1 MRQSMALLAL
11 CVGLVQGSI
20 YSQYTLDGPEV
31 TDTFGRTSTT
41 KKLALGSGS
50 NAVCGKSYHMRS
62 GDFISLKEGNGA
74 PTGNVDFSIAGYV
87 KPVTMTR
94 RGRTLFTLG
103 GTDRAQDGTRGNWGA
118 WVVVDR
124 YGRLSVR
131 TPLFG
136 KRASAKLA
144 VGVWHQVVLTYTA
157 AETMLRLWVDDK
169 LVLSKRATMD
179 LQQSSRYGGMAIGE
193 FHLGGTRRSRD
204 GEFFVDHVSFAD
216 HVMTPQEARA
226 PCLGE
231 TETGAPA
238 TNTPRTSVPATEA
251 PRTSAPPTQAPRT
264 SVPETQAPAT
274 SAPATRA
281 PRTQAP
287 HTPAP
292 RTSTPATR
300 TPSPSAPSSSAAV
313 CAQRGAVCGVVRAQD
328 GTTVQ
333 CGSCA
338 AGMVCSFNRCEAR
351 CALTDIGQGPFDASL
366 FAYVPLEFSYE
377 DLSAHAHAV
386 SAELFPTDRR
396 EQEFPYES
404 VTDMTSRTVSVDF
417 GALSAGPGGVT
428 LSLKVQPHT
437 AGQTGVLLQSEAV
450 TVAEDA
456 GRVSVAVRAAG
467 GAEVA
472 VEHTTALSHRH
483 CNHVA
488 VVVAADGAVAVYV
501 NGVAAGGAPV
511 SVSGTM
517 QLGGVLSV
525 PQHPGKVW
533 DVRVYSRALGAAEV
547 EALGNRC
554 GAVGTSSLV
563 VPDAT
568 MPNFLCGVYQ
578 CIYWPEGVTDTTQD
592 SFEYQLSGHDMTW
605 EHNVMET
612 GMYVH
617 GALCAE
623 YAKPR
628 QVLLTDGYRR
638 SWVSKFNFGKA
649 WNQYVL
655 HENFHAYQKRAQGS
669 TKFLAE
675 STASW
680 GAFSQKPTAYDTI
693 LGMYT
698 LQPQLA
704 LWTTQSSTFAD
715 GIVDIGKGGHQYGAA
730 IWEWFVTH
738 HVLGDDFWVGK
749 VYNRARLGLAPLSGA
764 PAEGMYNALA
774 EAGYDMREVFSDFA
788 ARVTTWDVD
797 YEETF
802 RASEEGS
809 FRRLKGNNKN
819 NKEDPVAD
827 EEVDNKVAVFYGA
840 GGTDGAWV
848 SVPGRY
854 MIGDWAFNAYE
865 VSGVATGT
873 HYTVGVV
880 PSAANPA
887 YSEFRAQ
894 AVVHNTATGE
904 RRYVRLPAAVA
915 GTGGK
920 AVTATVRV
928 GAGET
933 LYLVVANTPATQFR
947 DFLAYSYDYLIQ
959 AGGAPPVPVPVT
971 AAPTPLPTPIPSTT
985 APATRV
991 PATQPPAT
999 EAPRTAVP
1007 STSAPVAAT
1016 SVPATE
1022 TPPTTNPP
1030 RVFLMAGQ
1038 SNMVGHGKTADL
1050 KNYLSLRTELLE
1062 TRSDVFAKSI
1072 IERSRGTG
1080 GLGPFYGASFGPELG
1095 FGHVLGDALTED
1107 VYLFKASKGGTQI
1120 ARADHWSP
1128 TGDADNLYAQMVAG
1142 FAAFRATLPAD
1153 HVVSGFVW
1161 SQGYNDA
1168 FSDADANGYE
1178 AALTKLIAAVRAEVG
1193 VPALPVVVV
1202 QGNDNQ
1208 GVRGGVIRRAQ
1219 AAVAT
1224 ADAHADWVPS
1234 DDLYHYYHYD
1244 GGSMVAIGERAGR
1257 AMLPLLGVSAAGAFP
1272 DVYVAVLGAVLQVGA
1287 AEGVLANDRGVAA
1300 QGAQAV
1306 VTAAPAHGTLRL
1318 GASGGFVYTPA
1329 PAFVG
1334 RDTFSYTVM
1343 QNGVAGGAAEVEVWV
1358 ETQDAAAEHLI
1369 LHYAFESAGVPVS
1382 PSASASAPSVVHD
1395 TTKHVQA
1402 YVDPS
1407 GVSVGV
1413 PGGVSGNCAELS
1425 GTKGAW
1431 NNGHMKVQMSPMPAF
1446 LLLLEDD
1453 VTVST
1458 WVKIAAGGDV
1468 GEMPIFS
1475 NAGRPTSPGLTL
1487 LTAGAGKS
1495 FKTVVYARDGKKVTV
1510 AGNTA
1515 HPIDDGEWHHV
1526 AAVVSRATDTATNYV
1541 DGVAVATASI
1551 AGVVGLFEEGYYTRF
1566 GGVAWLGKYN
1576 KFVGHMDEMRVY
1588 RAALSPSQVAQLYAD
1603 RM

>member
-1 MRQSMALLAL
+1 MALLAL
-11 CVGLVQGSI
+11 CVGLAQGSI

-62 GDFISLKEGNGA
+62 GDFITLKEGNGA

-94 RGRTLFTLG
+94 NGRTLLTLG
-103 GTDRAQDGTRGNWGA
+103 GTDRAQDRSRGNWGA
-118 WVVVDR
+118 WVMVDR

-131 TPLFG
+131 TPLIRVRSSG
-136 KRASAKLA
+136 KVV

-157 AETMLRLWVDDK
+157 AETMLRLWVDGK

-193 FHLGGTRRSRD
+193 YHLGGTRMSRD

-226 PCLGE
+226 PCLGV
-231 TETGAPA
+231 TVA
-238 TNTPRTSVPATEA
+238 VTEA
-251 PRTSAPPTQAPRT
+251 PRTG
-264 SVPETQAPAT
+264 APAT

-281 PRTQAP
+281 PPRPTQPPATSAP
-287 HTPAP
+287 ATP
-292 RTSTPATR
+292 RTSTPAR
-300 TPSPSAPSSSAAV
+300 STPPSSSSSAAV

-328 GTTVQ
+328 GPTVQ

-338 AGMVCSFNRCEAR
+338 AGMVCSFNRCESR
-351 CALTDIGQGPFDASL
+351 CALADIGQEGPFDASL

-404 VTDMTSRTVSVDF
+404 VTDMRSRAVRVDF
-417 GALSAGPGGVT
+417 GALSAGPGSVT

-437 AGQTGVLLQSEAV
+437 AGQTGVLLQSAAV

-472 VEHTTALSHRH
+472 VVHTTALSHRH

-547 EALGNRC
+547 ETLGNRC

-568 MPNFLCGVYQ
+568 MPNFLCGVYE

-605 EHNVMET
+605 EHNVLET

-638 SWVSKFNFGKA
+638 SWVSKFDFGKA

-655 HENFHAYQKRAQGS
+655 HENFHSYQKRAQGS

-704 LWTTQSSTFAD
+704 LWTTQSSTFTD

-730 IWEWFVTH
+730 IWDWFVTH

-774 EAGYDMREVFSDFA
+774 EAGYDMREVFGDFA

-809 FRRLKGNNKN
+809 FRRMDGNNKN

-865 VSGVATGT
+865 VSGVATET
-873 HYTVGVV
+873 QYTVGVV

-933 LYLVVANTPATQFR
+933 LYLVVANTPATQFT
-947 DFLAYSYDYLIQ
+947 DFLAYSYAYLIQ
-959 AGGAPPVPVPVT
+959 EGGGPHVPVP
-971 AAPTPLPTPIPSTT
+971 
-985 APATRV
+985 
-991 PATQPPAT
+991 
-999 EAPRTAVP
+999 
-1007 STSAPVAAT
+1007 
-1016 SVPATE
+1016 
-1022 TPPTTNPP
+1022 
-1030 RVFLMAGQ
+1030 
-1038 SNMVGHGKTADL
+1038 D
-1050 KNYLSLRTELLE
+1050 
-1062 TRSDVFAKSI
+1062 
-1072 IERSRGTG
+1072 
-1080 GLGPFYGASFGPELG
+1080 
-1095 FGHVLGDALTED
+1095 
-1107 VYLFKASKGGTQI
+1107 
-1120 ARADHWSP
+1120 
-1128 TGDADNLYAQMVAG
+1128 
-1142 FAAFRATLPAD
+1142 
-1153 HVVSGFVW
+1153 
-1161 SQGYNDA
+1161 
-1168 FSDADANGYE
+1168 
-1178 AALTKLIAAVRAEVG
+1178 
-1193 VPALPVVVV
+1193 
-1202 QGNDNQ
+1202 
-1208 GVRGGVIRRAQ
+1208 
-1219 AAVAT
+1219 
-1224 ADAHADWVPS
+1224 
-1234 DDLYHYYHYD
+1234 
-1244 GGSMVAIGERAGR
+1244 
-1257 AMLPLLGVSAAGAFP
+1257 
-1272 DVYVAVLGAVLQVGA
+1272 QV
-1287 AEGVLANDRGVAA
+1287 
-1300 QGAQAV
+1300 
-1306 VTAAPAHGTLRL
+1306 
-1318 GASGGFVYTPA
+1318 
-1329 PAFVG
+1329 
-1334 RDTFSYTVM
+1334 
-1343 QNGVAGGAAEVEVWV
+1343 
-1358 ETQDAAAEHLI
+1358 
-1369 LHYAFESAGVPVS
+1369 
-1382 PSASASAPSVVHD
+1382 
-1395 TTKHVQA
+1395 
-1402 YVDPS
+1402 
-1407 GVSVGV
+1407 
-1413 PGGVSGNCAELS
+1413 
-1425 GTKGAW
+1425 
-1431 NNGHMKVQMSPMPAF
+1431 
-1446 LLLLEDD
+1446 
-1453 VTVST
+1453 
-1458 WVKIAAGGDV
+1458 
-1468 GEMPIFS
+1468 
-1475 NAGRPTSPGLTL
+1475 
-1487 LTAGAGKS
+1487 
-1495 FKTVVYARDGKKVTV
+1495 
-1510 AGNTA
+1510 
-1515 HPIDDGEWHHV
+1515 
-1526 AAVVSRATDTATNYV
+1526 
-1541 DGVAVATASI
+1541 
-1551 AGVVGLFEEGYYTRF
+1551 
-1566 GGVAWLGKYN
+1566 
-1576 KFVGHMDEMRVY
+1576 
-1588 RAALSPSQVAQLYAD
+1588 
-1603 RM
+1603 

>member
-1 MRQSMALLAL
+1 MALLAL

-41 KKLALGSGS
+41 KKLVLGSGD
-50 NAVCGKSYHMRS
+50 NAVCGKSYHMLN

-87 KPVTMTR
+87 KPVGVMS
-94 RGRTLFTLG
+94 RGSRTLFTLG
-103 GTDRAQDGTRGNWGA
+103 GTDRARDRTRGNWGA
-118 WVVVDR
+118 WVMVGSR
-124 YGRLSVR
+124 GHLSVR
-131 TPLFG
+131 TPLF
-136 KRASAKLA
+136 RARSSAKLET
-144 VGVWHQVVLTYTA
+144 GVWHQVVLTYTA
-157 AETMLRLWVDDK
+157 AETMLRLWVDGEV
-169 LVLSKRATMD
+169 VLSKRATMD
-179 LQQSSRYGGMAIGE
+179 LHRSSRYGGMAIGE
-193 FHLGGTRRSRD
+193 FHLGGTKMSRG

-226 PCLGE
+226 PCLQD
-231 TETGAPA
+231 TGAPA
-238 TNTPRTSVPATEA
+238 TKA
-251 PRTSAPPTQAPRT
+251 PRTSAPDTLA
-264 SVPETQAPAT
+264 PETEV
-274 SAPATRA
+274 
-281 PRTQAP
+281 
-287 HTPAP
+287 P
-292 RTSTPATR
+292 RTSTPVTS
-300 TPSPSAPSSSAAV
+300 TLSPSPSPSPLPSPTSPSSSAAV

-338 AGMVCSFNRCEAR
+338 AGDVCSFNRCEAR
-351 CALTDIGQGPFDASL
+351 CALAGIGQGPFDASL

-396 EQEFPYES
+396 EEQFPYES
-404 VTDMTSRTVSVDF
+404 VTDMASRAVRVDF
-417 GALSAGPGGVT
+417 GALSAGPGAVT
-428 LSLKVQPHT
+428 LSLQVQPHT

-456 GRVSVAVRAAG
+456 GRVSVTVRAAG

-501 NGVAAGGAPV
+501 NGVAARGSPV

-517 QLGGVLSV
+517 QVGGVLSV

-554 GAVGTSSLV
+554 GDVRTSSLV
-563 VPDAT
+563 VPDAA

-578 CIYWPEGVTDTTQD
+578 CIYWAEGVTDTTQD
-592 SFEYQLSGHDMTW
+592 SFDYQLSGHDMTW

-628 QVLLTDGYRR
+628 QVLLTDGYRQR
-638 SWVSKFNFGKA
+638 WVSKFHFGKP

-655 HENFHAYQKRAQGS
+655 HENFHAYQRRTYGA

-730 IWEWFVTH
+730 IWEWYVTH

-749 VYNRARLGLAPLSGA
+749 VFNRRRLGLAPLSGA

-797 YEETF
+797 YEDTF
-802 RASEEGS
+802 RASEAGS
-809 FRRLKGNNKN
+809 FRRLNGKNKK
-819 NKEDPVAD
+819 NKVNPVAD

-865 VSGVATGT
+865 VSGVAAETQ
-873 HYTVGVV
+873 YTVGVV

-894 AVVHNTATGE
+894 AVVYNTATGE
-904 RRYVRLPAAVA
+904 RRYVRLPAAAA

-959 AGGAPPVPVPVT
+959 AGGAPPAPVPVT
-971 AAPTPLPTPIPSTT
+971 VAPTPLPTPLPSTT
-985 APATRV
+985 APATKAPRTSAPETRA
-991 PATQPPAT
+991 PATRTPTT
-999 EAPRTAVP
+999 EAPAPTP
-1007 STSAPVAAT
+1007 STP
-1016 SVPATE
+1016 PARK
-1022 TPPTTNPP
+1022 PT

-1038 SNMVGHGKTADL
+1038 SNMVGHGSRSDL
-1050 KNYLSLRTELLE
+1050 QNYLSLRTELLE
-1062 TRSDVFAKSI
+1062 RRTDVFAKSI
-1072 IERSRGTG
+1072 IERSRGTA
-1080 GLGPFYGASFGPELG
+1080 GLGPYYGASFGPELG
-1095 FGHVLGDALTED
+1095 FGHVLGDALSED

-1178 AALTKLIAAVRAEVG
+1178 AALIKLIAAVRADVG

-1234 DDLYHYYHYD
+1234 DDLYHYFHYD

-1272 DVYVAVLGAVLQVGA
+1272 DVYVAVSGAVLQVGA

-1334 RDTFSYTVM
+1334 RDTFSYTVV
-1343 QNGVAGGAAEVEVWV
+1343 QNGVAGAGGAAEVEVWV

-1382 PSASASAPSVVHD
+1382 PSASASAPSVVYD

-1425 GTKGAW
+1425 GKKGAW

-1446 LLLLEDD
+1446 LLLREDD

-1458 WVKIAAGGDV
+1458 WVKIAAGGDG

-1475 NAGRPTSPGLTL
+1475 NAGRPNSRGLTL

-1526 AAVVSRATDTATNYV
+1526 AAVVSRATDTATNYL

-1588 RAALSPSQVAQLYAD
+1588 RAALSPLQVAQLYAD

>member
-1 MRQSMALLAL
+1 MALLAL

-62 GDFISLKEGNGA
+62 LDFISLKEGNGA
-74 PTGNVDFSIAGYV
+74 PTENVDFSIAGYV
-87 KPVTMTR
+87 KPVSLS
-94 RGRTLFTLG
+94 GERTLFTLG
-103 GTDRAQDGTRGNWGA
+103 GTDRASDRSRDNWGA
-118 WVVVDR
+118 WVMVDSS
-124 YGRLSVR
+124 GGLSVR
-131 TPLFG
+131 TPLIRVTSSG
-136 KRASAKLA
+136 KVV

-157 AETMLRLWVDDK
+157 AETMLRLWVDGE
-169 LVLSKRATMD
+169 LVLSKSATMD

-193 FHLGGTRRSRD
+193 YHLGGTKMSRF
-204 GEFFVDHVSFAD
+204 GEFYVDHVSFAD

-226 PCLGE
+226 PCLG
-231 TETGAPA
+231 GAPV
-238 TNTPRTSVPATEA
+238 TD
-251 PRTSAPPTQAPRT
+251 
-264 SVPETQAPAT
+264 
-274 SAPATRA
+274 
-281 PRTQAP
+281 
-287 HTPAP
+287 
-292 RTSTPATR
+292 
-300 TPSPSAPSSSAAV
+300 V

-351 CALTDIGQGPFDASL
+351 CALADIGQEEPFDASL

-472 VEHTTALSHRH
+472 VVHTTALSQRH

-517 QLGGVLSV
+517 QVGGVLSV

-547 EALGNRC
+547 ETLGNRC

-617 GALCAE
+617 GTLCAE

-628 QVLLTDGYRR
+628 QMLLTDGYRR
-638 SWVSKFNFGKA
+638 SWVSKFNFEKPWG
-649 WNQYVL
+649 QYVL
-655 HENFHAYQKRAQGS
+655 HENFHSYQKRAQGW

-680 GAFSQKPTAYDTI
+680 GAFSQKPAVYDTI

-704 LWTTQSSTFAD
+704 LWTKQDSTFAD

-749 VYNRARLGLAPLSGA
+749 VFNRARLGLAPLSGA

-809 FRRLKGNNKN
+809 FRRMDGNNKDN
-819 NKEDPVAD
+819 TEDPVAD

-865 VSGVATGT
+865 VSGVATET
-873 HYTVGVV
+873 QYTVGVV

-904 RRYVRLPAAVA
+904 RRYVRLPAALA

-933 LYLVVANTPATQFR
+933 LYLVVANTPATQFT
-947 DFLAYSYDYLIQ
+947 DFLAYSYHYLIQ
-959 AGGAPPVPVPVT
+959 EGGGPHVPVP
-971 AAPTPLPTPIPSTT
+971 
-985 APATRV
+985 
-991 PATQPPAT
+991 
-999 EAPRTAVP
+999 
-1007 STSAPVAAT
+1007 
-1016 SVPATE
+1016 
-1022 TPPTTNPP
+1022 
-1030 RVFLMAGQ
+1030 
-1038 SNMVGHGKTADL
+1038 D
-1050 KNYLSLRTELLE
+1050 
-1062 TRSDVFAKSI
+1062 
-1072 IERSRGTG
+1072 
-1080 GLGPFYGASFGPELG
+1080 
-1095 FGHVLGDALTED
+1095 
-1107 VYLFKASKGGTQI
+1107 
-1120 ARADHWSP
+1120 
-1128 TGDADNLYAQMVAG
+1128 
-1142 FAAFRATLPAD
+1142 
-1153 HVVSGFVW
+1153 
-1161 SQGYNDA
+1161 
-1168 FSDADANGYE
+1168 
-1178 AALTKLIAAVRAEVG
+1178 
-1193 VPALPVVVV
+1193 
-1202 QGNDNQ
+1202 
-1208 GVRGGVIRRAQ
+1208 
-1219 AAVAT
+1219 
-1224 ADAHADWVPS
+1224 
-1234 DDLYHYYHYD
+1234 
-1244 GGSMVAIGERAGR
+1244 
-1257 AMLPLLGVSAAGAFP
+1257 
-1272 DVYVAVLGAVLQVGA
+1272 QV
-1287 AEGVLANDRGVAA
+1287 
-1300 QGAQAV
+1300 
-1306 VTAAPAHGTLRL
+1306 
-1318 GASGGFVYTPA
+1318 
-1329 PAFVG
+1329 
-1334 RDTFSYTVM
+1334 
-1343 QNGVAGGAAEVEVWV
+1343 
-1358 ETQDAAAEHLI
+1358 
-1369 LHYAFESAGVPVS
+1369 
-1382 PSASASAPSVVHD
+1382 
-1395 TTKHVQA
+1395 
-1402 YVDPS
+1402 
-1407 GVSVGV
+1407 
-1413 PGGVSGNCAELS
+1413 
-1425 GTKGAW
+1425 
-1431 NNGHMKVQMSPMPAF
+1431 
-1446 LLLLEDD
+1446 
-1453 VTVST
+1453 
-1458 WVKIAAGGDV
+1458 
-1468 GEMPIFS
+1468 
-1475 NAGRPTSPGLTL
+1475 
-1487 LTAGAGKS
+1487 
-1495 FKTVVYARDGKKVTV
+1495 
-1510 AGNTA
+1510 
-1515 HPIDDGEWHHV
+1515 
-1526 AAVVSRATDTATNYV
+1526 
-1541 DGVAVATASI
+1541 
-1551 AGVVGLFEEGYYTRF
+1551 
-1566 GGVAWLGKYN
+1566 
-1576 KFVGHMDEMRVY
+1576 
-1588 RAALSPSQVAQLYAD
+1588 
-1603 RM
+1603 